1 MSDLYLHEE
10 SDYPDKNASGNED
23 FWSKILQPFQFQPVQ
38 KIKMC
43 GNESHENENKNIH
56 TSAVDLLHVR
66 IGNLDCSKCKHCKNK
81 ARETDCLYCREV
93 NATLIA
99 STKITECE
107 GRISL
112 SSFYGQ
118 LSHY

>member
-43 GNESHENENKNIH
+43 GNESHEKENKDIH

-66 IGNLDCSKCKHCKNK
+66 IGNFALLVT
-81 ARETDCLYCREV
+81 RV
-93 NATLIA
+93 GLIYLVD
-99 STKITECE
+99 EFFF
-107 GRISL
+107 L
-112 SSFYGQ
+112 F
-118 LSHY
+118 LV